1 MADKKQ
7 VVGLCDFLE
16 AIGRAG
22 TIARQQC
29 AEANIAQLQ
38 HFLEPADED
47 GVHAF
52 KTLRV
57 QIGDETQ
64 DVPVY
69 GLVPCGHLDMKKLEI
84 EFETV
89 IDINLQSSTETGG
102 NPKIALGMSKGL
114 FSSGTE
120 ITVKASFNLADASE
134 TAAQIK
140 DKLNKHLAITQ
151 ET

>member
-1 MADKKQ
+1 M
-7 VVGLCDFLE
+7 
-16 AIGRAG
+16 
-22 TIARQQC
+22 
-29 AEANIAQLQ
+29 
-38 HFLEPADED
+38 
-47 GVHAF
+47 
-52 KTLRV
+52 
-57 QIGDETQ
+57 
-64 DVPVY
+64 PVF

-89 IDINLQSSTETGG
+89 VDMNLQSGAETGG

-120 ITVKASFNLADASE
+120 IKVKASFNLAEPSE

-140 DKLNKHLAITQ
+140 DKLNKHLAITK

>member
-16 AIGRAG
+16 AIGHAG

-29 AEANIAQLQ
+29 AEANIEQLR
-38 HFLEPADED
+38 HFLEPADDD

-52 KTLRV
+52 KTLSVR
-57 QIGDETQ
+57 IGDEIQ
-64 DVPVY
+64 DVPVF

-89 IDINLQSSTETGG
+89 VDMNLQSGAETGG

-120 ITVKASFNLADASE
+120 IKVKASFNLAEPSE

-140 DKLNKHLAITQ
+140 DKLNKHLAITK

>member
-1 MADKKQ
+1 M
-7 VVGLCDFLE
+7 
-16 AIGRAG
+16 
-22 TIARQQC
+22 
-29 AEANIAQLQ
+29 
-38 HFLEPADED
+38 
-47 GVHAF
+47 
-52 KTLRV
+52 
-57 QIGDETQ
+57 
-64 DVPVY
+64 PVY

-89 IDINLQSSTETGG
+89 IDMNLQSSTETGG

-120 ITVKASFNLADASE
+120 ITVKASFNLADAGE

-140 DKLNKHLAITQ
+140 DKLDKHLTITQ

>member
-29 AEANIAQLQ
+29 AAANIDQLR
-38 HFLEPADED
+38 HFLEPANAD
-47 GVHAF
+47 GVHMF
-52 KTLRV
+52 KTLSV
-57 QIGDETQ
+57 QIGEEIQ
-64 DVPVY
+64 DVPVF
-69 GLVPCGHLDMKKLEI
+69 GLIPCGHLDVKELEI

-89 IDINLQSSTETGG
+89 VDMNLQSAAETGG

-120 ITVKASFNLADASE
+120 IKVKASFNLAESTE

-140 DKLNKHLAITQ
+140 DKLNKHLAITK
-151 ET
+151 EK